1 MVITR
6 FITHIDDYDCGGCF
20 SSQLVKI
27 TSLQFNEEND
37 AGSVKLKMLGE
48 VCQGRAR
55 LKAHDISRYL
65 DESWYTSSNTGV
77 VKLNVF
83 FLNRYLLRSSG
94 DKRLSRQSCLH
105 EPGFF
110 LTFLSLSFLFISN
123 LMQLCFLLA
132 PIQVF
137 FFGKKFISG

>member
-20 SSQLVKI
+20 CEQLVKI

-37 AGSVKLKMLGE
+37 AGSVKLKILGE

-55 LKAHDISRYL
+55 LKAHDISRYV

-77 VKLNVF
+77 VIFK
-83 FLNRYLLRSSG
+83 
-94 DKRLSRQSCLH
+94 C
-105 EPGFF
+105 
-110 LTFLSLSFLFISN
+110 FLFKSI
-123 LMQLCFLLA
+123 LIA
-132 PIQVF
+132 
-137 FFGKKFISG
+137 FIR